1 MTALGI
7 VDRTNVTAAQE
18 TGRRIHVD
26 DIWYARLGYGTVFG
40 DRSYG
45 TPAVGFGYRAEL
57 DRLAIDISFLNFQ
70 IGSGDH
76 RSPGASAA
84 SWVRLS
90 GLYFLNPTASLTAY
104 FGGGL
109 SYGRRRV
116 SRGWNYTPT
125 GPFSTDWEGGGL
137 QGELTV
143 GCEIARATNLRLFVQ
158 RGSDRRRRESPPPK
172 PPARGGFGR
181 ASLTARPRPP
191 SWYAFSSLIAFCAS
205 SSVLIST
212 NANPRARPVAMSRMT
227 LTVSTVPARAKS
239 S

>member
-1 MTALGI
+1 
-7 VDRTNVTAAQE
+7 VTAAQE

-45 TPAVGFGYRAEL
+45 TPAVGFAYRAEL

-90 GLYFLNPTASLTAY
+90 GLHFLNPTASLTAY

-109 SYGRRRV
+109 SYGRRRI
-116 SRGWNYTPT
+116 SRSWNYTPT

-143 GCEIARATNLRLFVQ
+143 GYEIARATNLRLFVQ
-158 RGSDRRRRESPPPK
+158 ADAVLPFFQAWSETYSRSGHSIGTD
-172 PPARGGFGR
+172 GR
-181 ASLTARPRPP
+181 YAPSLVV
-191 SWYAFSSLIAFCAS
+191 SLG
-205 SSVLIST
+205 LG
-212 NANPRARPVAMSRMT
+212 R
-227 LTVSTVPARAKS
+227 
-239 S
+239 